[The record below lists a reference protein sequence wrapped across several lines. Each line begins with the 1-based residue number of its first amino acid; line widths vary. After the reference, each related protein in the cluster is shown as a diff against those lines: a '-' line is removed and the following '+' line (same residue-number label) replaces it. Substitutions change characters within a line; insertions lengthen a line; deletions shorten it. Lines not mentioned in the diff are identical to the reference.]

1 MYNNTIITFTFKDS
15 EINLAASLNEIRVE
29 LTDTDIL
36 IYKGNEYEGKL
47 KSFTGISEEDFINY
61 FKE

>member
-1 MYNNTIITFTFKDS
+1 MYNNTIIMFTFEDS
-15 EINLAASLNEIRVE
+15 EINLAASLSEIRIE

-36 IYKGNEYEGKL
+36 IYKGNEYKGKL
-47 KSFTGISEEDFINY
+47 KSFTGISNEDFINY